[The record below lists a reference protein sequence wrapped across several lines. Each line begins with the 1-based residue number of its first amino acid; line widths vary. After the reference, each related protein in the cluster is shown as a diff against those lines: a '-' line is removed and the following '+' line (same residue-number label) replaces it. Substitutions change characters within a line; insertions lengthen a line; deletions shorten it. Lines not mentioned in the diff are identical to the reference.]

1 MVVLRWVAHPL
12 FAPVLVLS
20 IFGLGAGTVAL
31 LLLGP
36 ELAGWSAPWIDTL
49 LTLCFG
55 WDAELRRYRL
65 DAILLVLLQPPLFAS
80 VVFLFYREDCLAF
93 LRSRR
98 RARLLAV
105 LAPLIFASLA
115 TSLLATSEISASGA
129 GPTPA
134 RLPPPLRQGEAA
146 PAFRLIDHRSRAVSL
161 DDLRGRPVVMTFVYA
176 SCHASCPIL
185 IDRLRALE
193 ARHPG
198 ADVAF
203 VAVSLDP
210 ERDTPAALAAAAA
223 RWDLGARWHLVTGEP
238 AAVRALVRA
247 HRVQWAPLPDGEIAH
262 ENVITLID
270 RRSRLA
276 FTYRGLAWSEERQ
289 AAELGRLLGERG

>member
-1 MVVLRWVAHPL
+1 MVVRWVAHPL
-12 FAPVLVLS
+12 FAPVLVLA

-36 ELAGWSAPWIDTL
+36 QLAGWSAPWIDTL
-49 LTLCFG
+49 LTRCFG

-65 DAILLVLLQPPLFAS
+65 DAILLVLLQPPLFAA
-80 VVFLFYREDCLAF
+80 VVFLFYRDDCLAF
-93 LRSRR
+93 LHSRR

-105 LAPLIFASLA
+105 LVPVIFASLA
-115 TSLLATSEISASGA
+115 ASLLATSEISASGA
-129 GPTPA
+129 GETPA
-134 RLPPPLRQGEAA
+134 TLPPPLRQGGAA
-146 PAFRLIDHRSRAVSL
+146 PAFRLVDHRSRPVSL
-161 DDLRGRPVVMTFVYA
+161 DDLRGRPVVMTFFYA

-185 IDRLRALE
+185 IERLRALE

-210 ERDTPAALAAAAA
+210 ERDTPAALAAAAS
-223 RWDLGARWHLVTGEP
+223 RWALGARWHLVTGEP

-289 AAELGRLLGERG
+289 AAELGRLLAERG